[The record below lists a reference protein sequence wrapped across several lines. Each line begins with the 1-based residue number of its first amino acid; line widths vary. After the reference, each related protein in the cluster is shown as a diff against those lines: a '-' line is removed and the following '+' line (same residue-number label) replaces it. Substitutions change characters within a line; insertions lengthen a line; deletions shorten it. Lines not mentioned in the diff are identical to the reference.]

1 MTHSVLEEI
10 PKIGPKRRKAL
21 MEKFRSIDAI
31 RNASYEELMETE
43 GMNSQA
49 AESVLEFFQQ

>member
-10 PKIGPKRRKAL
+10 PSIGPKRRRAL

-31 RNASYEELMETE
+31 RNASYEDLMKVD
-43 GMNSQA
+43 GMNAQA
-49 AESVLEFFQQ
+49 AESVVEFFRQ